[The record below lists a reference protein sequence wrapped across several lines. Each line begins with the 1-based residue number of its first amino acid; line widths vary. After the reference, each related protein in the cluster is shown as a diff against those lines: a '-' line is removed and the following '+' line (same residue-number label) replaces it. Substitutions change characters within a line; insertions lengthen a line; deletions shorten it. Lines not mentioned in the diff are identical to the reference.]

1 MSQVQAPSDVPDA
14 FSGRLTTHVLDTVK
28 GGPAVG
34 MPVELY
40 AREVSPGG
48 CAEGRWLSLRSVVTN
63 SDGRVD
69 GPLLSGEDFRPGHY
83 RLVFDVDGYFRSQG
97 ADLPQPAFLGKVT
110 IDFGVADGQSH
121 YHVPLLVSPWAYST
135 YRGS

>member
-1 MSQVQAPSDVPDA
+1 MSQLQAPSDVPDT
-14 FSGRLTTHVLDTVK
+14 FFGRLTTHVLDTVK

-69 GPLLSGEDFRPGHY
+69 GPLVSGEDFRPG
-83 RLVFDVDGYFRSQG
+83 
-97 ADLPQPAFLGKVT
+97 
-110 IDFGVADGQSH
+110 
-121 YHVPLLVSPWAYST
+121 
-135 YRGS
+135 